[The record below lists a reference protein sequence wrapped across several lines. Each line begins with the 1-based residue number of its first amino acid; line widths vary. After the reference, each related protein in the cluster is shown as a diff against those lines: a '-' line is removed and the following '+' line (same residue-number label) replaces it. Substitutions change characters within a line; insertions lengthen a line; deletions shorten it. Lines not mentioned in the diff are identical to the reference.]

1 MTLSQTT
8 IGERL
13 KEARKTLQINQEAA
27 AKAIG
32 LDRTA
37 LVKIEKGSRTVTG
50 VELHQLARLYRR
62 DPAEFLEEE
71 PLQEDPF
78 TTFGRI
84 VGNAPVEWNNQIS
97 QNLEIL
103 KEAVRLKELLGDRIQ
118 INPPHYQLSAPS
130 SYEEAIEQGKEIAV
144 LERERLKLGS
154 GPIPDLANLIASQGI
169 WTATV
174 SISEDVSGLFIAH
187 PRYGLT
193 IFINQ
198 QHARVRRRFSYA
210 HEYAH
215 ALVDRNR
222 KVVEPTSRANRNDF
236 IEKRANAFASEFLIP
251 AAGVYE
257 TLERMQKGNPSQAS
271 AWVWDA
277 ATDEAIHHAI
287 HPDLIAHR
295 ISAHDVA
302 LLAHEYRVS
311 YDVAAIRLKDIN
323 AIRKNQLD
331 TLLKQKEQGMQL
343 LRALKMLN
351 QGTEDDK
358 GEAEQ
363 PYLIRQ
369 LVLLGIE
376 ALRRDK
382 ISTGRFRA
390 VCDLAGIPY
399 EDLMPVVQAGMEE

>member
-1 MTLSQTT
+1 MITQET

-13 KEARKTLQINQEAA
+13 KEARKNVQLNQEEAA
-27 AKAIG
+27 SAIG

-50 VELHQLARLYRR
+50 MELHQLARLYRR

-71 PLQEDPF
+71 PLQEDLF
-78 TTFGRI
+78 TALGRI
-84 VGNAPVEWNNQIS
+84 EGNAPVEWNNQIS
-97 QNLEIL
+97 QNIEIL
-103 KEAVRLKELLGDRIQ
+103 KEAVRLRELLGDQ
-118 INPPHYQLSAPS
+118 IRVTPPHYQLSAPS
-130 SYEEAIEQGKEIAV
+130 SYEEAVEQGKEMAV
-144 LERERLKLGS
+144 LERERLNLGS
-154 GPIPDLANLIASQGI
+154 GTIPDLANLISSQGI
-169 WTATV
+169 WTAAV
-174 SISEDVSGLFIAH
+174 HCREDVSGLFIAH
-187 PRYGLT
+187 NRYGLV
-193 IFINQ
+193 IFVNQ
-198 QHARVRRRFSYA
+198 EHARVRRRFSYA

-222 KVVEPTSRANRNDF
+222 KIAEPTSRENRNDF

-257 TLERMQKGNPSQAS
+257 TLERMQKGGPSQAS
-271 AWVWDA
+271 SWIWDA
-277 ATDEAIHHAI
+277 AADEAVHHEI
-287 HPDLIAHR
+287 RQDLVAHR

-302 LLAHEYRVS
+302 LLAHEYQVS

-343 LRALKMLN
+343 LRALKMLS
-351 QGTEDDK
+351 QSTDDNN
-358 GEAEQ
+358 GEEEQ

-369 LVLLGIE
+369 LILLGIE

-382 ISTGRFRA
+382 ISTGRFRT

-399 EDLMPVVQAGMEE
+399 EDLMPVVMAGVEE